1 MDPHPSF
8 HDIASRLRRCGAFIA
23 AMLVALSTAAC
34 NSEREAVPDPQKPPL
49 PKTSQY
55 R

>member
-1 MDPHPSF
+1 MEHSSI
-8 HDIASRLRRCGAFIA
+8 HDIGSRLRRCGAFMA
-23 AMLVALSTAAC
+23 AMLLALSAAAC

>member
-1 MDPHPSF
+1 MDQYFGNHKV
-8 HDIASRLRRCGAFIA
+8 ASGLRRCGTWIA
-23 AMLVALSTAAC
+23 AMLLALVAGCGAD
-34 NSEREAVPDPQKPPL
+34 REAVPDPQKPPL